1 VDTAPLS
8 PPRVRIVQ
16 VLVALAWAAWVGA
29 ALSPWYTATRVDQ
42 DPDTTIGLGI
52 ALVPHLLA
60 IAPFVIASSAA
71 VSRLPLPWWTPPA
84 GFVLALPGVAAGL
97 LVPAA
102 IKAGTTDTEVVAGW
116 GVWVL
121 VGAVGLAVAAVAAAS
136 RPRPFR
142 TPAEGWTG

>member
-1 VDTAPLS
+1 MDTTPLS
-8 PPRVRIVQ
+8 PTRVRIVQ

-42 DPDTTIGLGI
+42 DPDTTIGLGL

-60 IAPFVIASSAA
+60 VAPFVIASAAA
-71 VSRLPLPWWTPPA
+71 VSRLPLPWWTPVV
-84 GFVLALPGVAAGL
+84 GLGLALPGVVAGL
-97 LVPAA
+97 YVPAVVEA
-102 IKAGTTDTEVVAGW
+102 AQTDTEVVAGW

-121 VGAVGLAVAAVAAAS
+121 VAAVALAVAAVAAAS